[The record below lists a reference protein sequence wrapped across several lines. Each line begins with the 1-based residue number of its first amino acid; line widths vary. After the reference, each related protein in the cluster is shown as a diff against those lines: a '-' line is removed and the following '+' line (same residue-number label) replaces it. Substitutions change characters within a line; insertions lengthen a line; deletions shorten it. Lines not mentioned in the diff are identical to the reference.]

1 MASGVYDKFRETC
14 LSKTGPSYSTNNI
27 KVGFCSTKYTFSAA
41 HQFLS
46 SVLSSQ
52 MVKRSTTN
60 LASKAITN
68 GVANAANIT
77 LNAVSTGKIV
87 KSIVMWRDTGSSA
100 TSELICYIDTATAGL
115 PFTPANANYT
125 IAWSTGTN
133 KIFRL

>member
-1 MASGVYDKFRETC
+1 MASAIYDKFREAC
-14 LSKTGPSYSTNNI
+14 LTKTGPSYSTHNV
-27 KVGFCSTKYTFSAA
+27 KVGFCSTKYVFSAG

-68 GVANAANIT
+68 GVGSAANIT

-87 KSIVMWRDTGSSA
+87 KSVVGWRDTGSSA
-100 TSELICYIDTATAGL
+100 TSELLFYIDVATGL
-115 PFTPANANYT
+115 PFTPSGANMT
-125 IAWSTGTN
+125 IAWSTGAN
-133 KIFRL
+133 KIFKL